1 MKWHKS
7 GSWEIKD
14 GRSICRWFISWSEY
28 KDGFIGAIAG
38 YSGGGSFQLEKFYI
52 SNSKVVTSDEEDYA
66 DLDTDALVNAEDGQ
80 DLIFAYN
87 DEEKWFESDTL
98 ILMDLNL
105 DEFDEN
111 TGFLSIGEKVP
122 EMLIQLYEKVG
133 LTSKPN
139 SSHTVL
145 IG

>member
-1 MKWHKS
+1 
-7 GSWEIKD
+7 
-14 GRSICRWFISWSEY
+14 
-28 KDGFIGAIAG
+28 
-38 YSGGGSFQLEKFYI
+38 
-52 SNSKVVTSDEEDYA
+52 
-66 DLDTDALVNAEDGQ
+66 
-80 DLIFAYN
+80 
-87 DEEKWFESDTL
+87 
-98 ILMDLNL
+98 MDLNL